1 MKILI
6 TGGCGFIGRQLAMR
20 MVARGDTVTLFDV
33 VQPMDGL
40 GDLEGKVSVEVGDIA
55 DAALV
60 ARLVKGC
67 DAVVHLAS
75 MVSAGA
81 EADFDAAMRV
91 NIDGGRAVLEA
102 ARANGPATKVLFSSS
117 LAIFGGGAM
126 PMQVDGMTRPV
137 PQNTYG
143 MTKAVMELLINDMSR
158 KGLIDG
164 RVARLPTIV
173 VRPGKPNT
181 AASSFASGVIR
192 EPLTG
197 DECLLPVA
205 RDLNVMIG
213 GYRVA
218 SDNLMTLLDAPAA
231 AFGDDRVINLPNV
244 TVSVNEMID
253 ATARVAAKHGIE
265 LGSVTDA
272 PNDLVRTIVG
282 AWPTSMDATRA
293 LALGCKVDESLDAV
307 IEDFLNDYM
316 NPASP

>member
-20 MVARGDTVTLFDV
+20 MVARGDEVTLFDV
-33 VQPMDGL
+33 VRPADGL
-40 GDLEGKVSVEVGDIA
+40 GDLEGRVEVEAGDIA
-55 DAALV
+55 DAPLV
-60 ARLVKGC
+60 AKLTKGC

-102 ARANGPATKVLFSSS
+102 ARANGPETKVLFSSS
-117 LAIFGGGAM
+117 LAIFGSTAM
-126 PMQVDGMTRPV
+126 PMHVDGMTRPV

-197 DECLLPVA
+197 DECLLPVD
-205 RDLNVMIG
+205 RGLDVMIG

-218 SDNLMTLLDAPAA
+218 CDNLMTLLDAPAS
-231 AFGDDRVINLPNV
+231 AFGDDRVINLPNI
-244 TVSVNEMID
+244 TVSVNEMIA
-253 ATARVAAKHGIE
+253 ATARVAEKHGIA
-265 LGSVTDA
+265 LGTVTDA

-282 AWPTSMDATRA
+282 AWPTSMDASRA
-293 LALGCKVDESLDAV
+293 KALGCMADGSLEDV
-307 IEDFLNDYM
+307 IEDFVRDYL
-316 NPASP
+316 

>member
-1 MKILI
+1 MNVLI
-6 TGGCGFIGRQLAMR
+6 TGGCGFIGRQLAAR

-33 VQPMDGL
+33 VAPTAGGL
-40 GDLEGKVSVEVGDIA
+40 GELEDKVGVATGDIA

-60 ARLVKGC
+60 MDLVNGC

-81 EADFDAAMRV
+81 EADVDAAMRV
-91 NIDGGRAVLEA
+91 NIDGGRAVLDA

-117 LAIFGGGAM
+117 LAVFGGQAM
-126 PMQVDGMTRPV
+126 PMHVDGMTRPL

-143 MTKAVMELLINDMSR
+143 MTKAVMELIINDMSR

-192 EPLTG
+192 EPLMG

-205 RDLNVMIG
+205 RDLQVMIG
-213 GYRVA
+213 GYRVTCD
-218 SDNLMTLLDAPAA
+218 SLMTLLDAPSN
-231 AFGDDRVINLPNV
+231 AFGDDRVVNLPNI
-244 TVSVNEMID
+244 TVSVEEMIA
-253 ATARVAAKHGIE
+253 ATGRVAARHDIA
-265 LGSVTDA
+265 LGRVTDA
-272 PNDLVRTIVG
+272 PDTLVRAIVG
-282 AWPTSMDATRA
+282 AWPTSMDAA
-293 LALGCKVDESLDAV
+293 KAEALGCMRDESIDAI
-307 IEDFLNDYM
+307 IEDFVRDYL
-316 NPASP
+316 

>member
-1 MKILI
+1 MKVLI

-20 MVARGDTVTLFDV
+20 MVARGDEVTLFDV
-33 VQPMDGL
+33 VRPADGL
-40 GDLEGKVSVEVGDIA
+40 GALEGKVAVETGDIA
-55 DAALV
+55 DAPLV
-60 ARLVKGC
+60 AKLIADC

-102 ARANGPATKVLFSSS
+102 ARANGPETKVLFSSS
-117 LAIFGGGAM
+117 LAIFGSAAM
-126 PMQVDGMTRPV
+126 PVHVDGMTRPV

-158 KGLIDG
+158 KAMIDG

-192 EPLTG
+192 EPLIG
-197 DECLLPVA
+197 DECLLPVD
-205 RDLNVMIG
+205 RDLDVMIG
-213 GYRVA
+213 GYRIA
-218 SDNLMTLLDAPAA
+218 CDNLMTLLDAPAD
-231 AFGDDRVINLPNV
+231 AFGDDRVINLPNI
-244 TVSVNEMID
+244 TVSVNEMIA
-253 ATARVAAKHGIE
+253 ATVRVAEKHGIS
-265 LGSVTDA
+265 LGPVTDQ

-282 AWPTSMDATRA
+282 AWPTSMDASRA
-293 LALGCKVDESLDAV
+293 EALGCKKDKSLDAV
-307 IEDFLNDYM
+307 IEDFVRDYLT
-316 NPASP
+316 PASP